1 MRQHSPPPVTAV
13 NPSPPHF
20 RPPAYKSPPP
30 YPATPSP
37 PNSLPPPPSYEES
50 TVKCTYPTK
59 NTPPPPILQEVEPK
73 TKIKEITI
81 ITSEWAHIP
90 HLSGMTI
97 LLSKNTQIL

>member
-90 HLSGMTI
+90 HMSGRTI
-97 LLSKNTQIL
+97 LL